1 MVTIVKWLDDSSLNW
16 TLHTHCTQKITW
28 MLQNVTT
35 TWFVTRSK
43 ACRKGKAASWNSAVL
58 SIVVAFSHKAANV
71 FVGQRRGVATN
82 CQQTLC
88 GSEGF
93 LHNPRLC
100 GISACL
106 NPTGINAA
114 DPMYFYLFGGNFQP
128 STTFRAV
135 YNPKL
140 WVGGG
145 KRPAID
151 QAMVYAWLTPR
162 DSNRSLCCGS
172 MLAACQGFHACYG
185 YSML

>member
-1 MVTIVKWLDDSSLNW
+1 
-16 TLHTHCTQKITW
+16 

-71 FVGQRRGVATN
+71 FVGQRGGVATN

-88 GSEGF
+88 GSKGF

-114 DPMYFYLFGGNFQP
+114 NPIYSYLFGGTFNPVPPLEQF
-128 STTFRAV
+128 TTPNYGLAEA
-135 YNPKL
+135 NAIA
-140 WVGGG
+140 
-145 KRPAID
+145 AID
-151 QAMVYAWLTPR
+151 QAMVGLRMVDAKRLQQKSLLWIHASRLSRFPCLLWL
-162 DSNRSLCCGS
+162 
-172 MLAACQGFHACYG
+172 
-185 YSML
+185 

>member
-1 MVTIVKWLDDSSLNW
+1 
-16 TLHTHCTQKITW
+16 

-71 FVGQRRGVATN
+71 FVGQRGGVATN

-114 DPMYFYLFGGNFQP
+114 NPIYSYLFGGNFQP

-145 KRPAID
+145 KRHSSHWPSHGLR
-151 QAMVYAWLTPR
+151 MVDAKRLQQKSLLWIHASRLSRFPCLLWL
-162 DSNRSLCCGS
+162 
-172 MLAACQGFHACYG
+172 
-185 YSML
+185 